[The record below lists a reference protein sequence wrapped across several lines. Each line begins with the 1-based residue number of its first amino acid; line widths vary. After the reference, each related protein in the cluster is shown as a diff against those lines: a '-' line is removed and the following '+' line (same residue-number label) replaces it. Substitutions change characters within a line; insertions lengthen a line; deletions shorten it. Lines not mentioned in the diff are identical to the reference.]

1 MGIVE
6 MPLTKEEFEAAY
18 VMWKCGVSPPEIAV
32 ALGYSEWCA
41 VDWCLVMRSAGTLA
55 KYTVHYKD
63 SNQPTI

>member
-1 MGIVE
+1 MGIAE

-32 ALGYSEWCA
+32 ALGYPERHT
-41 VDWCLVMRSAGTLA
+41 VDWCFIMRSAGTLE

-63 SNQPTI
+63 PN